1 MAREKTEKELLL
13 ESIKRMQAVN
23 TAAED
28 LAEEMAEERSTARQ
42 DDTGL

>member
-1 MAREKTEKELLL
+1 MAEKTEKELLL
-13 ESIKRMQAVN
+13 ESIQRAQQVR

-28 LAEEMAEERSTARQ
+28 LAEETAEEESRIPP